1 MYKERLGTYRKSIKI
16 RNKAFT
22 KKETHAIITTTQ
34 SIAQRRRGNEKN
46 I

>member
-1 MYKERLGTYRKSIKI
+1 MYKERLGTYRKNIKI

-22 KKETHAIITTTQ
+22 KKETHSIIITKP
-34 SIAQRRRGNEKN
+34 IAQRRRGNEKN

>member
-1 MYKERLGTYRKSIKI
+1 MYKERLGTYRKNIKI

-22 KKETHAIITTTQ
+22 KKETHATIITKP
-34 SIAQRRRGNEKN
+34 IAQRRRGNEKN